1 MIVRSVYHEGAIAES
16 RKYWFYFVASPGYLF
31 LDFVTVP
38 RFFPNVSVN
47 ICLENN
53 TSTPQRAFP
62 LELQIV
68 KVLNC
73 HECDIVGTVG
83 SALSGHGGETL
94 CLWPPQPWQWA
105 HLLAARGQPKNQ
117 FTLSTLIF
125 CCKCH
130 QSPHT
135 IAFDWDFFSF
145 EGIKLQFFLPWNK
158 APLYVIKIHYTS

>member
-1 MIVRSVYHEGAIAES
+1 MIVRSVYHEGTIAES
-16 RKYWFYFVASPGYLF
+16 RKYWFYFVAIPGYLF

-83 SALSGHGGETL
+83 SALSGHGGEAV

-105 HLLAARGQPKNQ
+105 HLLAARGQPKEPVYIEYTNLLLQVSPVTTHNSIWLRFLLFWRNQ
-117 FTLSTLIF
+117 
-125 CCKCH
+125 
-130 QSPHT
+130 
-135 IAFDWDFFSF
+135 IAVFSSM
-145 EGIKLQFFLPWNK
+145 K
-158 APLYVIKIHYTS
+158 